1 MSFPLLY
8 AAISV
13 SMECAPKTVSINELE
28 LLIYPMLISRRK
40 EMLVKII
47 FVNRKNFE
55 NSQGYA

>member
-1 MSFPLLY
+1 
-8 AAISV
+8 
-13 SMECAPKTVSINELE
+13 
-28 LLIYPMLISRRK
+28 MLISRRK